1 VDGDAWQ
8 ASVGTLARWKCG
20 KHEQNNTITRMQ
32 ALAATAFRIFNMLY
46 SYLFI
51 KNTKMYPRIGFF
63 LKMPY
68 PRIRIRPI
76 LIHVS
81 ISVLHSI

>member
-1 VDGDAWQ
+1 VDEDAWQ

-51 KNTKMYPRIGFF
+51 Y
-63 LKMPY
+63 
-68 PRIRIRPI
+68 
-76 LIHVS
+76 
-81 ISVLHSI
+81 

>member
-8 ASVGTLARWKCG
+8 TSVGTLARWKCG

-51 KNTKMYPRIGFF
+51 Y
-63 LKMPY
+63 
-68 PRIRIRPI
+68 
-76 LIHVS
+76 
-81 ISVLHSI
+81 

>member
-8 ASVGTLARWKCG
+8 ASVGMLARWKCG

-32 ALAATAFRIFNMLY
+32 ALAAIAFRIFNMLY

-51 KNTKMYPRIGFF
+51 YLFIYL
-63 LKMPY
+63 LK
-68 PRIRIRPI
+68 I
-76 LIHVS
+76 LKRIHVFV
-81 ISVLHSI
+81 SVRY

>member
-8 ASVGTLARWKCG
+8 ASVGMLARWKCG

-32 ALAATAFRIFNMLY
+32 ALAAIAFRIFNMLY

-51 KNTKMYPRIGFF
+51 Y
-63 LKMPY
+63 
-68 PRIRIRPI
+68 
-76 LIHVS
+76 
-81 ISVLHSI
+81 

>member
-8 ASVGTLARWKCG
+8 VFVGTLARWKCG

-51 KNTKMYPRIGFF
+51 YL
-63 LKMPY
+63 LK
-68 PRIRIRPI
+68 I
-76 LIHVS
+76 LKHIHVS
-81 ISVLHSI
+81 GFF